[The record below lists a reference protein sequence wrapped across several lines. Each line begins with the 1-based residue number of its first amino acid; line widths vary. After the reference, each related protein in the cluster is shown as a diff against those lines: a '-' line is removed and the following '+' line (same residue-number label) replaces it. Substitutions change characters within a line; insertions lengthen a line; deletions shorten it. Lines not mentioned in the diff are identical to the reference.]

1 MFKQTE
7 PRPIIVGRFHV
18 HAGKAEPKHIDTEG
32 PEYVDGKHSIA
43 EQTAYE
49 TYEKE
54 AVKKNSTCLKIAY
67 QRAVVTVPVAVKP
80 YSVAGPTNTLCCS
93 DPVITNVRW
102 TGSKEQICY
111 FTITQ
116 EICIEI
122 PVQFGAEAYVGA
134 PGVDCLGTSLEDCED
149 CMESDD

>member
-1 MFKQTE
+1 MFKQLKT
-7 PRPIIVGRFHV
+7 RPMTWGRYHV
-18 HAGKAEPKHIDTEG
+18 HAAKIMPKQIDTESL
-32 PEYVDGKHSIA
+32 EYMDSKHDIA
-43 EQTAYE
+43 EQTAYK
-49 TYEKE
+49 TLEKDLDI
-54 AVKKNSTCLKIAY
+54 KNSTCIKIAY
-67 QRAVVTVPVAVKP
+67 QRALVTVPVAVKP

-102 TGSKEQICY
+102 KGSKEQVCY

-116 EICIEI
+116 EICVEI
-122 PVQFGAEAYVGA
+122 PVHFGAEAHVGL